1 MISTKLKMSVLIVVF
16 NVIILSITENLLSIP
31 AMIITV
37 ITVLLSM
44 FIIGNIIFNNK

>member
-1 MISTKLKMSVLIVVF
+1 MITIKLRIILLITIF

-37 ITVLLSM
+37 ITVLLSLFSVM
-44 FIIGNIIFNNK
+44 NIVLNK

>member
-1 MISTKLKMSVLIVVF
+1 MITIKLRIILLITIF